1 MPEKWDVR
9 TSFVVRFN
17 VLAPRETVS
26 VSAPDRRPAP
36 SVEGQGGWLQDLA
49 RL

>member
-1 MPEKWDVR
+1 MSGHVR
-9 TSFVVRFN
+9 HMFEVRFES
-17 VLAPRETVS
+17 LAPRETVS

-36 SVEGQGGWLQDLA
+36 SVARQGGWLQDLA